1 MNFPK
6 LLHAAAA
13 LLIAASASILP
24 KTALAD
30 TFQVFNLADAN
41 NELIFGID
49 TSGSVVI
56 EALLA
61 GPGSVNIFNTFTNGI
76 LVGSALAPPA
86 LSYDNGAACTP
97 TVAPGVTWV
106 NGVGATRCN
115 GGHEVYFGTFTTPPM
130 RGIFTG
136 SAFSD
141 HLTSLSFPAVN
152 NSSLDS
158 VVLNGSGDFAWVDGV
173 TETIFE
179 AIDLSTP
186 PPASTP
192 EPGSIL
198 LLGTGSLALIRAI
211 RHRLS

>member
-6 LLHAAAA
+6 LLAAAA
-13 LLIAASASILP
+13 FLIAASPSILP
-24 KTALAD
+24 KVALAD

-56 EALLA
+56 EDLLA
-61 GPGSVNIFNTFTNGI
+61 GPGSVNIFNTFTNGV
-76 LVGSALAPPA
+76 LVNSSLVAPS
-86 LSYDNGAACTP
+86 LTYDNGAACIP

-106 NGVGATRCN
+106 NGVGSTRCN
-115 GGHEVYFGTFTTPPM
+115 GSHEVYFGTFTAAPM

-141 HLTSLSFPAVN
+141 HLTSASFPDVN

-179 AIDLSTP
+179 AVDLST

-192 EPGSIL
+192 EPGTIL
-198 LLGTGSLALIRAI
+198 LFSTGSLALIRAI
-211 RHRLS
+211 RRRRLS

>member
-1 MNFPK
+1 MNSSK
-6 LLHAAAA
+6 LLRIAATF
-13 LLIAASASILP
+13 LIAAPLSILP

-30 TFQVFNLADAN
+30 TFQIFSLAGANGTNL
-41 NELIFGID
+41 FGID
-49 TSGSVVI
+49 TSGTVVI
-56 EALLA
+56 TSLLS
-61 GPGSVNIFNTFTNGI
+61 GPGAFTIYNTFTNGV
-76 LVGSALAPPA
+76 LVGSSLTAPS
-86 LSYDNGAACTP
+86 LSYDNGASCTP

-106 NGVGATRCN
+106 SSVGVTGCN
-115 GGHEVYFGTFTTPPM
+115 SGHEVYFGTFTTPPM

-158 VVLNGSGDFAWVDGV
+158 IVLNGSGDFAWVDGV

-186 PPASTP
+186 PPATTP
-192 EPGSIL
+192 EPGTIL
-198 LLGTGSLALIRAI
+198 LLGTGSLALMSAI
-211 RHRLS
+211 RRRIS